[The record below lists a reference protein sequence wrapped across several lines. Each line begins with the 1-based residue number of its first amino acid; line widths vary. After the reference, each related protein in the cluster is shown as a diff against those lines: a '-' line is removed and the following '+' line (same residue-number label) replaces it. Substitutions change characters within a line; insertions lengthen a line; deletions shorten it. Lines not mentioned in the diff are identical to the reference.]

1 MNEWKEGENEEME
14 GGGGGEERKE
24 QLRSG
29 LSPFP
34 CPLHP
39 PSPTQELP
47 RGSYHCVLLCVVQG
61 GELS

>member
-1 MNEWKEGENEEME
+1 MNEWKEGEKEAME

-29 LSPFP
+29 LSRFP

-47 RGSYHCVLLCVVQG
+47 QGSCHCVPLHVVRG
-61 GELS
+61 AELS